1 MSLAQEID
9 ERMKAALKA
18 KDAATL
24 SCLRMVK
31 AKMKEHA
38 IDKRISGQLSDEAAQ
53 EIIGAYVKQ
62 LRKAIPE
69 FEKGGE
75 AANERLEGLRFEIR
89 YLEPFLPTLLDED
102 QTRALVAKAIAD
114 LGNPPMKKS
123 GMVIGAVMKAHKA
136 EVDAGLVRRLVEELL
151 GG

>member
-1 MSLAQEID
+1 MSLAREID
-9 ERMKAALKA
+9 DRMKAALKA
-18 KDAATL
+18 RDAASL

-38 IDKRISGQLSDEAAQ
+38 IDKRISGELPDDTAQ

-75 AANERLEGLRFEIR
+75 AAVDRLEALRFEIS
-89 YLEPFLPTLLDED
+89 YLEPFLPKLLDEE
-102 QTRALVAKAIAD
+102 QTRAIVEKTIAD
-114 LGNPPMKKS
+114 LGNPPLKKS
-123 GMVIGAVMKAHKA
+123 GMVIGAVMKAHKT
-136 EVDAGLVRRLVEELL
+136 EVDPGLVRRLVEEQL